1 MMHLKI
7 HAEHKGIDFRIIYF
21 LKMPS
26 QIVKNDQTTTNQA
39 EKKPY
44 TPIIKSR
51 KYIKPDL
58 LDDAVDL
65 FSSDCN
71 DDFIALSNS
80 NGIVEI
86 FQNNGTDF
94 NQIFHLAHAEGRG
107 QSIMSCRFIGDN
119 RIVTGDTG
127 GNLCM
132 YNLEDINRLR
142 EAELSELSVGNS
154 RNNKNQSQNQGK
166 TSQRN
171 FKVGNAP
178 NRVIDEFDKELEID
192 NQIPHTGILP
202 NRRLNL
208 IRNSSRAG
216 SITSFSGNMDSRRGS
231 SFSLNSSSASSQKC
245 GITSIDWNKR
255 NLLAAVSMDRTIRL
269 YDSRNLCRTAIS
281 KRDIDISDE
290 STSVLEGHS
299 KTPHCVKFIDN
310 DLFVTSG
317 WDDCLKLW
325 DVRAPSVA
333 ALSING
339 THVCGPSI
347 DVQPGSNN
355 KVLCVGNWRSQAGLQ
370 LWDLR
375 KAGNSTTD
383 NLTKGVP
390 ENLLANGAN
399 NTYFDLKTNKTREL
413 PNNGHFI
420 YAVKFLNN
428 EIVLAGG
435 SSPTGTLMA
444 VNVNTKE
451 VMEIADYGK
460 KGVYTINCT
469 NDVICIGGAN
479 GMGRFIPLS

>member
-1 MMHLKI
+1 MLKNN
-7 HAEHKGIDFRIIYF
+7 D
-21 LKMPS
+21 S
-26 QIVKNDQTTTNQA
+26 QKLTQSD
-39 EKKPY
+39 KKPY
-44 TPIIKSR
+44 NLILKSR
-51 KYIKPDL
+51 KYTKPDL
-58 LDDAVDL
+58 LDDSVDL

-86 FQNNGTDF
+86 FENNGSDF
-94 NQIFHLAHAEGRG
+94 KQIFHLAHAEGRG
-107 QSIMSCRFIGDN
+107 QSIMACRLIGDN

-132 YNLEDINRLR
+132 YDLEAINRSR
-142 EAELSELSVGNS
+142 EADLLDTTK
-154 RNNKNQSQNQGK
+154 NKGK
-166 TSQRN
+166 TTQRN

-178 NRVIDEFDKELEID
+178 DRVIDEFDKELDID
-192 NQIPHTGILP
+192 GQIPQSGILP

-208 IRNSSRAG
+208 IRNSSRNN
-216 SITSFSGNMDSRRGS
+216 SISGLSSDYSRRSSVSSFSRTSSFSG
-231 SFSLNSSSASSQKC
+231 ASSNQKF

-255 NLLAAVSMDRTIRL
+255 NLLATVAMDRTIRI

-281 KRDIDISDE
+281 KRDIDISDDN
-290 STSVLEGHS
+290 SSVLEGHS

-325 DVRAPSVA
+325 DVRAPAVA

-355 KVLCVGNWRSQAGLQ
+355 KVLCVGNWRSQGGLQ

-375 KAGNSTTD
+375 KAGNSTCE
-383 NLTKGVP
+383 NLSKGVP
-390 ENLLANGAN
+390 ENLLQN
-399 NTYFDLKTNKTREL
+399 NQQPENQSSQLSKTKEL

-420 YAVKFLNN
+420 YAVKFLNK

-435 SSPTGTLMA
+435 SSPTGTMMA
-444 VNVNTKE
+444 INVGTKE
-451 VMEIADYGK
+451 ILEMVDYGK

-469 NDVICIGGAN
+469 NDVVCIGGAN
-479 GMGRFIPLS
+479 GMGKFIPRSN